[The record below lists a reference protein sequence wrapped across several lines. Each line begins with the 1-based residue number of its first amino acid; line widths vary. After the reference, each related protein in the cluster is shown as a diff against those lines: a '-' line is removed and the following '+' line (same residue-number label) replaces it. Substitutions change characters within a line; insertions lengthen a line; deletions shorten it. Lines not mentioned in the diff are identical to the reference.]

1 MRTSMGAITQAR
13 TQARKETLVTKLRI
27 LSAVTVALAVAAV
40 AATSAPAGA
49 TVAFTATYTGKAT
62 TKVTGQTVAISAQGA
77 GKGSIIGASKIAG
90 TGKGDASNPPCV
102 PFSGPGTITG
112 VGAKLTFAVLRT
124 SRGCAAQDDQN
135 NVTVT
140 GQLKITGGT
149 GKLARAHGTLKFTG
163 KYNRGTGAFTVKLTG
178 ALAL

>member
-1 MRTSMGAITQAR
+1 VGRVRRVRVVGQHAHAEGAPEPSGQAAYPTQRNKAER
-13 TQARKETLVTKLRI
+13 
-27 LSAVTVALAVAAV
+27 LAVDGV
-40 AATSAPAGA
+40 GDPH
-49 TVAFTATYTGKAT
+49 
-62 TKVTGQTVAISAQGA
+62 QGA
-77 GKGSIIGASKIAG
+77 GKGSIIGASKIPG

>member
-1 MRTSMGAITQAR
+1 
-13 TQARKETLVTKLRI
+13 
-27 LSAVTVALAVAAV
+27 
-40 AATSAPAGA
+40 
-49 TVAFTATYTGKAT
+49 
-62 TKVTGQTVAISAQGA
+62 VTGQTVAISAQGA